1 MTVEPLP
8 AQADTVDAPPAG
20 CTVRA
25 LHFDGDRCSRAIDV
39 DAVQQHGA
47 LPDHQLL
54 WVDLALC
61 DGPPDNLLNL
71 GLDPALLDPSAGGEL
86 GLIVAKGWKYLYMR
100 ALNWRGAGRS
110 GDMPM
115 AVAVGANV
123 VVTAHRGPVDFIDS
137 VFDNEA
143 DNLRVGGL
151 EAMSFAASLIDRML
165 TDYLDARDA
174 FETSLDRLELLILR
188 KPRPAYLGELQALR
202 HAASRLRRQL
212 ASQRDLFDALGRPDF
227 DPHQSEAAERHC
239 QILSKRYSVVMGSI
253 EAARELVNGSF
264 DLYTSRAAES
274 TNQAMQTL
282 TVVTVAMG
290 LAATIAGVLGMN
302 FADAPLFHSGE
313 RGFAIAT
320 SAIGVLVIGAIIWA
334 LRRVASSSR

>member
-1 MTVEPLP
+1 MSDEPPSLSEV
-8 AQADTVDAPPAG
+8 AARTDNGALI
-20 CTVRA
+20 RA
-25 LHFDGDRCSRAIDV
+25 LHFDGDRCSRGIDA
-39 DAVQQHGA
+39 DALAQHGA
-47 LPDHQLL
+47 VPNHQLL
-54 WVDLALC
+54 WVDLVV
-61 DGPPDNLLNL
+61 PPGLADNLPNL
-71 GLDPALLDPSAGGEL
+71 GLDPAMLEPDAGGEL
-86 GLIVAKGWKYLYMR
+86 GLVVADGWKYLYMR
-100 ALNWRGAGRS
+100 ALNWRGPGR
-110 GDMPM
+110 GDDVPL

-123 VVTAHRGPVDFIDS
+123 VVTVHRRPVDFIDS

-143 DNLRVGGL
+143 DNLRVGDL
-151 EAMSFAASLIDRML
+151 EAMSFATSLIDRML

-227 DPHQSEAAERHC
+227 DPHQSQATERHC

-282 TVVTVAMG
+282 TVVTVVMG
-290 LAATIAGVLGMN
+290 VAATIAGVLGMN
-302 FADAPLFHSGE
+302 FSDARLFRTGST
-313 RGFAIAT
+313 GFVVASMT
-320 SAIGVLVIGAIIWA
+320 IGALVLGAIIWA
-334 LRRVASSSR
+334 ITRVRAASR